1 MDYNDDL
8 QNGAEYEFPS
18 TAWPDAAHDASQWQN
33 APAPAPPAIARPGVP
48 RERPDAPLIYIAIPI
63 APPTEDITPEPEPL
77 GWSEPLYSEAAS
89 ESMYSPGIST
99 AYRKDAAPAPVSV
112 TAAAAPA
119 PASVEKKG
127 RFWLRTV
134 CLLLVCAVISAAAA
148 FGVLEHRL
156 RSGDFD
162 IVNQVVLGAGNTA
175 DRSTPSPA
183 PVGTSGDAMLAQD
196 IYDMA
201 THQVVSIKTMPTG
214 AGGGFG
220 GFFGGGPA
228 ARVPGSSGSG
238 FIISS
243 DGYILTNFHVIET
256 AYMHN
261 APLHV
266 LMLDGTSYEARV
278 VGYDADSDVA
288 VIKID
293 ATGLHPVSIANSDEI
308 RVGQRVYAV
317 GNPFGDLVY
326 TMTEGIV
333 SALERVVTVDG
344 RSINTFQLSAAVN
357 PGNSGGP
364 VYDTNGDVIGIVTAK
379 FMSPTVEGIGFAIP
393 INDAIEIASELIEH
407 GFITGR
413 ARIGITG
420 QTVDRM
426 FAEYFDWVEGIYIRS
441 IMENSAAESAGLM
454 VADIITHL
462 GDARVLS
469 MDQLAFYLRRYRA
482 GDTTTI
488 TVLRAGQEQVFPI
501 TLDENPTAGQA
512 RPRG

>member
-1 MDYNDDL
+1 MDYNDDT
-8 QNGAEYEFPS
+8 QKGAELPTS
-18 TAWPDAAHDASQWQN
+18 
-33 APAPAPPAIARPGVP
+33 ARPGVP
-48 RERPDAPLIYIAIPI
+48 KDRTDAPLIYIAIPI
-63 APPTEDITPEPEPL
+63 TPPTQDTAPEPEPL
-77 GWSEPLYSEAAS
+77 GWSEPLYSEATA

-99 AYRKDAAPAPVSV
+99 AYKRDVYSAPAMTTS
-112 TAAAAPA
+112 APA
-119 PASVEKKG
+119 EKKG
-127 RFWLRTV
+127 GFWLRAL
-134 CLLLVCAVISAAAA
+134 CLLVACAIVSATAT
-148 FGVLEHRL
+148 FGVMEFRV
-156 RSGDFD
+156 RRGDFAA
-162 IVNQVVLGAGNTA
+162 VNQVVLGADNSA
-175 DRSTPSPA
+175 DRPAPAPSPVVA
-183 PVGTSGDAMLAQD
+183 TGESMLAQD

-201 THQVVSIKTMPTG
+201 TRQVVSIKTLQPS
-214 AGGGFG
+214 GGGFG
-220 GFFGGGPA
+220 GFFGGGGGPA
-228 ARVPGSSGSG
+228 TRVPGVSGSG

-243 DGYILTNFHVIET
+243 DGYILTNFHVIEM
-256 AYMHN
+256 AYMN
-261 APLHV
+261 NMPLGV
-266 LMLDGTSYEARV
+266 VMLDGTAYEARV

-293 ATGLHPVSIANSDEI
+293 AVGLHPVSIANSDEI

-317 GNPFGDLVY
+317 GNPFGELVY

-344 RSINTFQLSAAVN
+344 RSINTFQISAAVN

-441 IMENSAAESAGLM
+441 IAEGSAAETAGLM

-462 GDARVLS
+462 GDERVVS
-469 MDQLAFYLRRYRA
+469 MDQLSFYLRRHRA

-488 TVLRAGQEQVFPI
+488 TVLRAGHEEVFTI
-501 TLDENPTAGQA
+501 TFDENLTAGQ
-512 RPRG
+512 PRRG